1 MARGVTGFQGGT
13 PALRSLKA
21 PGQAYDDDLLG
32 TDIQPAHMRDFEE
45 TDEDHGG
52 VHINSG
58 IPNHAF
64 YRLATAL
71 EKPAWE
77 DAGRIW
83 YATLGHERLLPTAT
97 FRQFARIISYVAG
110 VLFGPSSTQQQAVV
124 QAWHDVGVEL

>member
-1 MARGVTGFQGGT
+1 VRPV
-13 PALRSLKA
+13 ALRSLKA
-21 PGQAYDDDLLG
+21 PGTADDDDG
-32 TDIQPAHMRDFEE
+32 PGNEDHPAHMRDFVE

-64 YRLATAL
+64 YLLATAL

-83 YATLGHERLLPTAT
+83 
-97 FRQFARIISYVAG
+97 
-110 VLFGPSSTQQQAVV
+110 
-124 QAWHDVGVEL
+124 